1 MEKKLLDQII
11 KKVTGRIEELITVD
25 TYDKS
30 EILFSSRGYEHFLSF
45 DTLLCLQELV
55 ATTLYY
61 YDRNNIKE
69 EDIDKINFVLSMEQS
84 DGFST
89 YQKEDQ
95 EELIAGKRM
104 KRGRKTKIYVIRDF
118 NSSSIKVGKSI
129 NPKSRLRGHQ
139 VSNPNKL
146 ELICEYNGYERDEK
160 IIHLKLKVAGFHIHG
175 EWFKDCKESLDI
187 VRKHFDE

>member
-1 MEKKLLDQII
+1 MEKKIIDQII
-11 KKVTGRIEELITVD
+11 KKVTGCIEELITID

-30 EILFSSRGYEHFLSF
+30 EILFSSRGYKHFLSF
-45 DTLLCLQELV
+45 DTLLELQELV

-61 YDRNNIKE
+61 YDRCNIKE

-89 YQKEDQ
+89 YQEENKEG
-95 EELIAGKRM
+95 LIAGKRM
-104 KRGRKTKIYVIRDF
+104 KRGRKTKIYVIRDS

-129 NPKSRLRGHQ
+129 NPRSRLRGHQ
-139 VSNPNKL
+139 TSNPNKL
-146 ELICEYNGYERDEK
+146 ELICEFNGYERDEK
-160 IIHLKLKVAGFHIHG
+160 MIHLKLKIAGLHIHG

-187 VRKHFDE
+187 IQKHFDE

>member
-11 KKVTGRIEELITVD
+11 KKFTGSIEEIITAD

-30 EILFSSRGYEHFLSF
+30 EILISSRGYKHLLSF
-45 DTLLCLQELV
+45 GTLLCLQELV

-61 YDRNNIKE
+61 YEHSNITE
-69 EDIDKINFVLSMEQS
+69 EDIDNINFVLMMEQG
-84 DGFST
+84 DGFSA
-89 YQKEDQ
+89 YQ
-95 EELIAGKRM
+95 EENQEKLIAGKRM
-104 KRGRKTKIYVIRDF
+104 KRGRKTKIYVIRDS

-139 VSNPNKL
+139 TSNPNKL
-146 ELICEYNGYERDEK
+146 ELICEFNGYERDEK
-160 IIHLKLKVAGFHIHG
+160 IIHSKLKVAGFHIHG

-187 VRKHFDE
+187 VRKHFEE

>member
-1 MEKKLLDQII
+1 MKKKLLDQII

-45 DTLLCLQELV
+45 DTLLWLQELV

-61 YDRNNIKE
+61 YDRNKIKE

-95 EELIAGKRM
+95 EELISGKRM
-104 KRGRKTKIYVIRDF
+104 KRGRKTKIYVIRDS

-175 EWFKDCKESLDI
+175 EWFKDCKESLDN

>member
-11 KKVTGRIEELITVD
+11 KKVTGRIEELITID

-139 VSNPNKL
+139 ISNPNKL

>member
-1 MEKKLLDQII
+1 MKKKLLDQII

-89 YQKEDQ
+89 YRKEDQ
-95 EELIAGKRM
+95 EELISGKRM